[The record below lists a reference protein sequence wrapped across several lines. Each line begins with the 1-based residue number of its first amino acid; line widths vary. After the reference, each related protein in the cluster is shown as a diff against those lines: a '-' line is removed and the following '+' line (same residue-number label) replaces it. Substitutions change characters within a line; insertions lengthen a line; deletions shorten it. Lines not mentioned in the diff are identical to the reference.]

1 MILREEDGVLKIET
15 EDGWV
20 VYEPDTT
27 VPDFVDAAWLAKG
40 RQQTINSESLA
51 YLASTDWYVTR
62 KTEIGTEIPSDV
74 SAKRQEARN
83 NIVENAS
90 I

>member
-40 RQQTINSESLA
+40 RQQAINSESIA
-51 YLASTDWYVTR
+51 YLASTDWYITR
-62 KTEIGTEIPSDV
+62 KSETDLVVPPEILT
-74 SAKRQEARN
+74 KRAEARAA
-83 NIVENAS
+83 VVSLEE
-90 I
+90 

>member
-83 NIVENAS
+83 NIVENA
-90 I
+90 

>member
-51 YLASTDWYVTR
+51 YLASTDWYITRQSETDVAVPQDILTLRAAARVAVVT
-62 KTEIGTEIPSDV
+62 G
-74 SAKRQEARN
+74 A
-83 NIVENAS
+83 
-90 I
+90 